1 MLTTENADS
10 APETTQLSNTGAVAR
25 LLELAARNA
34 DELLA
39 ESKAAAAQA
48 EADQVTA
55 SARAE
60 ADQLLAEARTESER
74 VHAELEKSRTDQI
87 AELNRHRT
95 TVLSEVKARQTAL
108 ESEVRRLEQL
118 DADHRDRMRSY
129 LTQQL
134 EQLEPQA
141 DAG

>member
-1 MLTTENADS
+1 M
-10 APETTQLSNTGAVAR
+10 
-25 LLELAARNA
+25 
-34 DELLA
+34 
-39 ESKAAAAQA
+39 
-48 EADQVTA
+48 
-55 SARAE
+55 
-60 ADQLLAEARTESER
+60 
-74 VHAELEKSRTDQI
+74 HAELEKSRTDQI

-108 ESEVRRLEQL
+108 ETEVRRLEQL

-134 EQLEPQA
+134 EQLEPPT